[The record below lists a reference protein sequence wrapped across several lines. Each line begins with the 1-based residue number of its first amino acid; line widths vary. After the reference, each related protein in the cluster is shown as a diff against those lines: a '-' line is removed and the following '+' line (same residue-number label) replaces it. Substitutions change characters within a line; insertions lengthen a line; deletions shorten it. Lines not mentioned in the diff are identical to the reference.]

1 MARAGSG
8 SRQPVRECVKNELS
22 VNPHLSDL
30 ISDCQRVP
38 LLEAYVI
45 DGKRVCI
52 VLDGRLGLEL
62 DEEEACAV
70 IPFIANCIETA
81 LRH

>member
-1 MARAGSG
+1 MKRT
-8 SRQPVRECVKNELS
+8 
-22 VNPHLSDL
+22 
-30 ISDCQRVP
+30 ISKDIAVP
-38 LLEAYVI
+38 A
-45 DGKRVCI
+45 DGERVCI